1 MEYVKNLVNK
11 LGVRSQVP
19 VCIDCTH
26 IYGADFT
33 AATVIETLVA
43 DFTARQ
49 QLLIFYNLKANVG
62 QVFEGVDINLR
73 IHYDL
78 ASMEK
83 VIDEHKVFYSS

>member
-19 VCIDCTH
+19 VVIDCTH

-33 AATVIETLVA
+33 AATVVETLVA
-43 DFTARQ
+43 DFTTRQ
-49 QLLIFYNLKANVG
+49 QLLIFYNLKPSVA

-78 ASMEK
+78 VSMEK
-83 VIDEHKVFYSS
+83 VIDEHKVFL

>member
-19 VCIDCTH
+19 VVIDCTH
-26 IYGADFT
+26 IYGADYT
-33 AATVIETLVA
+33 AATVIESLVN

-49 QLLIFYNLKANVG
+49 QLLIFYNLKPSVG
-62 QVFEGVDINLR
+62 QVFDGVDINLR

-78 ASMEK
+78 SSMEK
-83 VIDEHKVFYSS
+83 VIDEHKVFYSP

>member
-1 MEYVKNLVNK
+1 MKNLVNK
-11 LGVRSQVP
+11 LGVRSQLPLV
-19 VCIDCTH
+19 IDCTH

-33 AATVIETLVA
+33 AATVIETLVT

-49 QLLIFYNLKANVG
+49 QLLIFYNLKPSVG

-83 VIDEHKVFYSS
+83 VIDDHKVFYSS